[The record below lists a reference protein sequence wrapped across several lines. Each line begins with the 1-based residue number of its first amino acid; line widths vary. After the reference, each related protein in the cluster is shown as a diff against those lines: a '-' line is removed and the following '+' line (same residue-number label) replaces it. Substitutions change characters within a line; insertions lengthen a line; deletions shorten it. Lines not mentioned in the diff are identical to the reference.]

1 MSLSKVSTS
10 VSNLAQFIK
19 EKTVSNLLES
29 SRTGELEIEEETLKR
44 VNRIV
49 DLSVS
54 QAFSLA
60 YGDVEKALV
69 EYKNESK

>member
-54 QAFSLA
+54 QTFSLA

>member
-44 VNRIV
+44 KKITLNRIIHILNQYV
-49 DLSVS
+49 LCLFIN
-54 QAFSLA
+54 Q
-60 YGDVEKALV
+60 
-69 EYKNESK
+69 